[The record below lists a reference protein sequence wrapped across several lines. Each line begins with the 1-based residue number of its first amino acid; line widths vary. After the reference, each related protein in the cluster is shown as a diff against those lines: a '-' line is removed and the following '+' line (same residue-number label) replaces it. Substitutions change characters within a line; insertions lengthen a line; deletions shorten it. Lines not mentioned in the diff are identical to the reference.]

1 MAAVGDIASALAYQ
15 IKKEIAENYFGGRK
29 ALEEEREDLINQM
42 DRLAKAWEQEVLPYL
57 ARIYYYLADQEAG
70 KQFLVII
77 HQEEWL
83 DRLIDIQ
90 DNPAV
95 NHIVATCSPGF
106 SLTARGKLNKSV
118 LALYQKAEQ
127 KSGPL
132 VETCQTL
139 LKKGRLFNEEL
150 ADFQGRYNLLDILS
164 FVRTIEST
172 DNLKGVMGENTDP
185 RAVPALEE
193 AMVIHPVDLS
203 RESHPPIHPLP
214 PFSKI
219 KKPIAQLLSIT
230 FQDHCSEIEDRLKKG

>member
-29 ALEEEREDLINQM
+29 TLEEEREDLIKQM
-42 DRLAKAWEQEVLPYL
+42 DRLSKAWVQEVLPYL
-57 ARIYYYLADQEAG
+57 ARIFYYLVDQEAG
-70 KQFLVII
+70 KQFLAII

-83 DRLIDIQ
+83 ERLIAMQ

-95 NHIVATCSPGF
+95 HKVAATCSPGF
-106 SLTARGKLNKSV
+106 ALTAKGKLNKSV

-127 KSGPL
+127 QSGPL
-132 VETCQTL
+132 IETWQTL
-139 LKKGRLFNEEL
+139 IKKGRLFNEEL

-164 FVRTIEST
+164 FVRIIEST
-172 DNLKGVMGENTDP
+172 DDLKGVMGENTDP

-193 AMVIHPVDLS
+193 AMVIHPVDFS
-203 RESHPPIHPLP
+203 RESHPLIHPLP
-214 PFSKI
+214 ALAKI